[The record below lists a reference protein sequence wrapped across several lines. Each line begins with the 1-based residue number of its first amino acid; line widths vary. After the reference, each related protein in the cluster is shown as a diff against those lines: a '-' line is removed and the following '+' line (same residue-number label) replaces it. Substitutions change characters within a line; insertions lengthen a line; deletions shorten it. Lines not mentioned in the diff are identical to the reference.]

1 MRFFYCFFMSLEA
14 VSAISGEH
22 FRRSILASLV
32 AFVASLPVALFGG
45 WLVSLLLGTEYF
57 LLFTV
62 AVLMC
67 VSLISLSI
75 AFSGFR
81 AAQWMVTESV
91 CVVLNRLEADV
102 QTVTTVNEFSV
113 KGRGNVVALSN
124 VPVQSQ
130 ETIRLI
136 PVKSSNRL
144 IEGVD
149 EKDLRA
155 FVEGIF
161 VRGFSQRAWMGQQ
174 LPSGRT
180 ITTFADYDSLI
191 QPLLTAGVIVDR
203 KERSA
208 GKLAYSSAEEVKQVL
223 GL

>member
-1 MRFFYCFFMSLEA
+1 MRFFIVFMSLEA

-45 WLVSLLLGTEYF
+45 WLVALLFDADYF
-57 LLFTV
+57 LPFTI
-62 AVLMC
+62 AILLC
-67 VSLISLSI
+67 VSLLSLSI
-75 AFSGFR
+75 AFNGFR
-81 AAQWMVTESV
+81 VAQWMVTESV
-91 CVVLNRLEADV
+91 CVVLNRLDGDV

-124 VPVQSQ
+124 APMQSQ
-130 ETIRLI
+130 ETIRLV

-174 LPSGRT
+174 LPTGRT
-180 ITTFADYDSLI
+180 ITTFADYDALI

-208 GKLAYSSAEEVKQVL
+208 GKLAYSSADEVKEVL